1 MKVFRKSGDRVEL
14 LALSWD
20 AELRLGDYL
29 VVEEGDRRML
39 LQVIDVEYAD
49 VPGLMEDILRDL
61 SSSTIDEVE
70 RLDPVEVESVI
81 RSIRDSRVV
90 VAKVRRINGSDP
102 NTLWLPSRYTSKV
115 RKVEVDELLREVLQP
130 PKMPVKVGEGV
141 EVDVMNVE
149 GNVTLIVGRK
159 ESGKSHLAKVLASGL
174 AKAGCNVVVL
184 DVNGE
189 YVSLGRRRN
198 GEHSDVSE
206 FLKVLMPGLNY
217 QIPLASL
224 TEEVLADVMTYAL
237 GLPQTSL
244 RELLRLF
251 RDLRKR
257 GVLTFANLIRAVQS
271 VPMNESVREALANRL
286 LTLEST
292 GIFADE
298 PQTEEGDWLERLFPT
313 DKGALVVFDMSRLGA
328 IQRRVFVEFLLSRLK
343 ELLLNDEIDP
353 VVLFAEEAHLYLRE
367 TYWEDVITRMRHI
380 GISTVLITNQPDSI
394 PALIYRQADN
404 VFMFNMRNGSDID
417 HLARNLEV
425 DPETLRSILPNLP
438 PGQVLAWGKVVG
450 RLPVV
455 FKVIDPD
462 LMTLGRTRT
471 KVGRMLQKV

>member
-20 AELRLGDYL
+20 ADLRLGDYL
-29 VVEEGDRRML
+29 VVEEDGRRIL

-49 VPGLMEDILRDL
+49 IPGLMEDILREL
-61 SSSTIDEVE
+61 SGGTVDEVE
-70 RLDPVEVESVI
+70 RFDPVEVESVV

-90 VAKVRRINGSDP
+90 VAKVRRINNADP
-102 NTLWLPSRYTSKV
+102 NVLWLPSRYTSRV
-115 RKVEVDELLREVLQP
+115 RKMEVAELLRDVVP
-130 PKMPVKVGEGV
+130 IPKVPVRLGEGV
-141 EVDVMNVE
+141 VVDVMNVE
-149 GNVTLIVGRK
+149 GSVTLIVGRK

-174 AKAGCNVVVL
+174 ARAGCNVVVL

-198 GEHSDVSE
+198 GERSEVSE
-206 FLKVLMPGLNY
+206 LLKVLMPGLNY
-217 QIPLASL
+217 QVPLSTL
-224 TEEVLADVMTYAL
+224 SEEVLADVMTYAL
-237 GLPQTSL
+237 GLPQTSM
-244 RELLRLF
+244 RELLRIF

-257 GVLTFANLIRAVQS
+257 GALTFANLLRAVQS
-271 VPMNESVREALANRL
+271 FPMNESVREALANRL

-292 GIFADE
+292 GIFTDE
-298 PQTEEGDWLERLFPT
+298 RREDEGDALEALFPP
-313 DKGALVVFDMSRLGA
+313 DRGALVVFDMSRLGA
-328 IQRRVFVEFLLSRLK
+328 LQRRVFVEFLLSRLK

-367 TYWEDVITRMRHI
+367 TYWEDAITRMRHV

-404 VFMFNMRNGSDID
+404 VFIFNMRNGSDMD
-417 HLARNLEV
+417 HLARNLEI
-425 DPETLRSILPNLP
+425 DSETLRSILPNLP
-438 PGQVLAWGKVVG
+438 QGTVLAWGKVVG

-471 KVGRMLQKV
+471 KLGRLAQQC

>member
-20 AELRLGDYL
+20 ADLRLGDYL
-29 VVEEGDRRML
+29 VVEEDGRRIL

-49 VPGLMEDILRDL
+49 VPGLMEDILREL
-61 SSSTIDEVE
+61 SGGTIDEVE
-70 RLDPVEVESVI
+70 RFDPVEVESVV

-90 VAKVRRINGSDP
+90 VAKVRRINDADP
-102 NTLWLPSRYTSKV
+102 NVLWLPSRYTSRV
-115 RKVEVDELLREVLQP
+115 RKMEVAELLRDVVP
-130 PKMPVKVGEGV
+130 IPKVPVRLGEGV
-141 EVDVMNVE
+141 VVDVMNVE
-149 GNVTLIVGRK
+149 GSVTLIVGRK

-174 AKAGCNVVVL
+174 ARAGCNVVVL

-198 GEHSDVSE
+198 GERSE
-206 FLKVLMPGLNY
+206 ISEILKVLMPGLNY
-217 QIPLASL
+217 QVPLSTL
-224 TEEVLADVMTYAL
+224 SEEVLADVMTYAL
-237 GLPQTSL
+237 GLPQTSM
-244 RELLRLF
+244 RELLRIF

-257 GVLTFANLIRAVQS
+257 GALTFANLLRAVQS
-271 VPMNESVREALANRL
+271 FPMNESVREALANRL

-292 GIFADE
+292 GIFTDE
-298 PQTEEGDWLERLFPT
+298 RREDEGDALEALFPP
-313 DKGALVVFDMSRLGA
+313 DRGALVVFDMSRLGA
-328 IQRRVFVEFLLSRLK
+328 LQRRVFVEFLLSRLK

-367 TYWEDVITRMRHI
+367 TYWEDVITRMRHV

-404 VFMFNMRNGSDID
+404 VFIFNMRNGSDMD
-417 HLARNLEV
+417 HLARNLEI

-438 PGQVLAWGKVVG
+438 QGTVLAWGKVVG

-471 KVGRMLQKV
+471 KLGRLVQQC

>member
-20 AELRLGDYL
+20 ADLRLGDYL
-29 VVEEGDRRML
+29 VVEEDGRRIL

-49 VPGLMEDILRDL
+49 VPGLMEDILREL
-61 SSSTIDEVE
+61 SGGTIDEVE
-70 RLDPVEVESVI
+70 RFDPVEVESVV

-90 VAKVRRINGSDP
+90 VAKVRRINDADP
-102 NTLWLPSRYTSKV
+102 NVLWLPSRYTSRV
-115 RKVEVDELLREVLQP
+115 RKMDVAELLRDVVP
-130 PKMPVKVGEGV
+130 IPKVPVRLGEGV
-141 EVDVMNVE
+141 VVDVMNVE
-149 GNVTLIVGRK
+149 GSVTLIVGRK

-174 AKAGCNVVVL
+174 ARAGCNVVVL

-198 GEHSDVSE
+198 GERSEVSE
-206 FLKVLMPGLNY
+206 ILKVLMPGLNY
-217 QIPLASL
+217 QVPLSTL
-224 TEEVLADVMTYAL
+224 SEEVLADVMTYAL
-237 GLPQTSL
+237 GLPQTSM
-244 RELLRLF
+244 RELLRIF

-257 GVLTFANLIRAVQS
+257 GALTFANLLRAVQS

-292 GIFADE
+292 GIFTDE
-298 PQTEEGDWLERLFPT
+298 RREDEGDALEALFPP
-313 DKGALVVFDMSRLGA
+313 DRGALVVFDMSRLGA
-328 IQRRVFVEFLLSRLK
+328 LQRRVFVEFLLSRLK

-367 TYWEDVITRMRHI
+367 TYWEDVITRMRHV

-404 VFMFNMRNGSDID
+404 VFIFNMRNGSDME
-417 HLARNLEV
+417 HLARNLEI
-425 DPETLRSILPNLP
+425 DSETLRSILPNLP
-438 PGQVLAWGKVVG
+438 QGTVLAWGKVVG

-471 KVGRMLQKV
+471 KLGRLLQQC

>member
-20 AELRLGDYL
+20 ADLRLGDYL
-29 VVEEGDRRML
+29 VVEEDGRRIL

-49 VPGLMEDILRDL
+49 VPGLMEDILREL
-61 SSSTIDEVE
+61 SGNTVDEVE
-70 RLDPVEVESVI
+70 RFDPVEVESVV

-90 VAKVRRINGSDP
+90 VAKVRRINDADP
-102 NTLWLPSRYTSKV
+102 NVLWLPSRYTSRV
-115 RKVEVDELLREVLQP
+115 RKMEVAELLRDVVP
-130 PKMPVKVGEGV
+130 IPKVPVRLGEGV
-141 EVDVMNVE
+141 VVDVMNVE
-149 GNVTLIVGRK
+149 GSVTLIVGRK

-174 AKAGCNVVVL
+174 ARAGCNVVVL

-198 GEHSDVSE
+198 GERSEVSE
-206 FLKVLMPGLNY
+206 ILKVLMPGLNY
-217 QIPLASL
+217 QVPLSTL
-224 TEEVLADVMTYAL
+224 SEEVLADVMTYAL
-237 GLPQTSL
+237 GLPQTSM
-244 RELLRLF
+244 RELLRIF

-257 GVLTFANLIRAVQS
+257 GALTFANLLRAVQS
-271 VPMNESVREALANRL
+271 FPMNESVREALANRL

-292 GIFADE
+292 GIFTDE
-298 PQTEEGDWLERLFPT
+298 RREGEGDSLEALFPP
-313 DKGALVVFDMSRLGA
+313 DRGALVVFDMSRLGA
-328 IQRRVFVEFLLSRLK
+328 LQRRVFVEFLLSRLK

-367 TYWEDVITRMRHI
+367 TYWEDVITRMRHV

-404 VFMFNMRNGSDID
+404 VFIFNMRNGSDMD
-417 HLARNLEV
+417 HLARNLEI
-425 DPETLRSILPNLP
+425 DSETLRSILPNLP
-438 PGQVLAWGKVVG
+438 QGTVLAWGKVVG

-471 KVGRMLQKV
+471 KLGRLVQQC